1 MGADLRSV
9 ILQVTEEITTKEVE
23 EEEDST
29 LVRRE
34 ELKPLLV
41 EVKAEY
47 VLPYSFKFFH
57 TCSNFFGLRIGD
69 FGNIY

>member
-1 MGADLRSV
+1 M
-9 ILQVTEEITTKEVE
+9 LQVTEEITTKEEEE

-34 ELKPLLV
+34 VLKPVLV

-47 VLPYSFKFFH
+47 VLPSPFKFFILSSH
-57 TCSNFFGLRIGD
+57 FFGLRIGD